1 MIFLM
6 FDFVPPKQ
14 ADIQPSG
21 FTVSSTEEAAMTGCT
36 MNPTEGLRT
45 NIEVPNTPQNEV
57 PVSDVPL
64 WNSPQQQNQLP
75 QNNQTMPVVQ
85 NSHPLVSPPEL
96 PSAVVPE
103 PSVFAVLFFAVLVL
117 LVLYFGRL
125 RQFLHKRGMLSPTV
139 AVSIS
144 LR

>member
-57 PVSDVPL
+57 PVSGVPL
-64 WNSPQQQNQLP
+64 LSTLQQNQLP
-75 QNNQTMPVVQ
+75 QDSQTMPVVQ